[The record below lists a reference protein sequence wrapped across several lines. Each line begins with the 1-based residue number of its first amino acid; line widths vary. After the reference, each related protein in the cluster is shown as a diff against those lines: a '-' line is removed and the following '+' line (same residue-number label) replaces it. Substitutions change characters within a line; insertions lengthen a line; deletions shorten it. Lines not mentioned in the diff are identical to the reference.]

1 MIGIYVTHYSTKAT
15 VGLADITIDT
25 LHQLRR
31 TMPRDSSSKLCLAY
45 WTDDPA
51 QNDDLARR
59 APSDVE
65 LVLNDRPG
73 RPDSQPSARNK
84 VIAHARASGCEAFVL
99 LHNDIRPALGWL
111 DRLVGDWRAAE
122 ARWGRHSAIVTP
134 RFIPYHLAE
143 RHPDAEVHRDFWIN
157 LLRWPNVVSG
167 ETMAAW
173 CRSNNFEFTRNEVVC
188 PPASQTTDDGH
199 ALMMFIASPECFTD
213 VGECDEQ
220 YLGANYDDSDWGIRA
235 LLAGKKNL
243 KSTGALI
250 GHIEGLSFYAPQH
263 VLNPI
268 DNAQL
273 FIAKWGR
280 PLFDE
285 MQTGALWQRLHSE
298 QLGVDG

>member
-1 MIGIYVTHYSTKAT
+1 MIGVYVTHHSTKAT
-15 VGLADITIDT
+15 AGLADITIDT

-31 TMPRDSSSKLCLAY
+31 TMPDASSSLRLVY

-51 QNDDLARR
+51 TPDDLARR
-59 APSDVE
+59 APHGVE
-65 LVLNDRPG
+65 LVPNDRPG

-84 VIAHARASGCEAFVL
+84 VIEHAHASGCEAFVL
-99 LHNDIRPALGWL
+99 LHNDIRPAKGWF
-111 DRLVGDWRAAE
+111 DRLVNDWFAAE
-122 ARWGRHSAIVTP
+122 TRWGRHSAIVTP

-143 RHPDAEVHRDFWIN
+143 RHPDAEIHHDFWTD
-157 LLRWPNVVSG
+157 LRRWPNVVSG

-173 CRSNNFEFTRNEVVC
+173 CRSNGFAFARDEVKC
-188 PPASQTTDDGH
+188 PSDSQTTDDGH
-199 ALMMFIASPECFTD
+199 ALMMFIASPECFAGTGG
-213 VGECDEQ
+213 VGNCDEQ

-250 GHIEGLSFYAPQH
+250 GHIEGLSFYAPKR
-263 VLNPI
+263 VLDPV

-280 PLFDE
+280 SLFDE
-285 MQTGALWQRLHSE
+285 MQTGALWQRLHRE
-298 QLGVDG
+298 QLR